1 MILGLDLFIQTA
13 KAKTMGR
20 CCILVMILVLGQ
32 LGPINNGQAQVP
44 NPSIFEL
51 NKKLGKG
58 INLGNALEA
67 PSEGAWG
74 VTLKEGH
81 FTAIKKAGFDSV
93 RLPVKW
99 SAHAG
104 KSAPY
109 LIEESF
115 AKRVDWAIDQ
125 ALKNGLNIVVN
136 VHHYDEMD
144 KTPDLKLP
152 RLMAIWSQIG
162 RRIKDRPDSV
172 YLEMLNEPHDKLVDG
187 KWNEV
192 LAKVLS
198 GIRQTNPT
206 RPIIIGPPFW
216 NGIWALGKLKLPKDD
231 NLIVTVHFYDPFEFT
246 HQGASW
252 VPNSDRWKGKAWQGT
267 NEEKATLRASL
278 EKARAWGE
286 KEKKPI
292 YLGEFGAYSGGDLQS
307 RTKWAH
313 FVSHE
318 ATRLKFSWAYWE
330 FCSGFGAY
338 DYKNDRWYPELRD
351 ALLD

>member
-1 MILGLDLFIQTA
+1 MNRFFFLIRILALTQ
-13 KAKTMGR
+13 
-20 CCILVMILVLGQ
+20 LVVPQGIH
-32 LGPINNGQAQVP
+32 AQEP
-44 NPSIFEL
+44 KPSIFEL

-58 INLGNALEA
+58 LNLGNALEA
-67 PSEGAWG
+67 PNEGAWG

-81 FTAIKKAGFDSV
+81 FAEIKKAGFDSV
-93 RLPVKW
+93 RLPIKW
-99 SAHAG
+99 SAHAA

-109 LIEESF
+109 LIEETF
-115 AKRVDWAIDQ
+115 AKRVDWAIEQ

-144 KTPDLKLP
+144 KTPDLELP
-152 RLMAIWSQIG
+152 RLLAIWSQMG
-162 RRIKDRPDSV
+162 KRIQNRPDSV

-192 LAKVLS
+192 LAKVLTE
-198 GIRQTNPT
+198 IRQTNPT
-206 RPIIIGPPFW
+206 RPVIIGPPFW

-252 VPNSDRWKGKAWQGT
+252 VPNSDRWKGKTWQGT
-267 NEEKATLRASL
+267 KEEKAALSASL

-286 KEKKPI
+286 KEKRPI
-292 YLGEFGAYSGGDLQS
+292 YLGEFGAYSGGDLKS
-307 RTKWAH
+307 RTLWAQ

-318 ATRLKFSWAYWE
+318 ANRLGFSWAYWE

-351 ALLD
+351 ALLK